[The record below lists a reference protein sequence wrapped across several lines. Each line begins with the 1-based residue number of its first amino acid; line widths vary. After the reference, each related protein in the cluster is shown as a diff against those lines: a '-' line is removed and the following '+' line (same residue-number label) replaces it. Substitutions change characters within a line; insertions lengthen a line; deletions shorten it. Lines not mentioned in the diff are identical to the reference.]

1 MAEII
6 EVQIIADD
14 SGLTSAFNNI
24 ADQAEE
30 ISSTAADVGEN
41 ITQAFDGS
49 NVAAYEKQ
57 ASKAATTTGKL
68 SQETTKGT
76 KSLSGFNRG
85 AARGVSSLSRF
96 GGVGGKATRSLAG
109 FGGALASTPFGAFA
123 VGAAAAVA
131 ALSFLYDKFKDNSAE
146 IIKRNNELNASI
158 DELAAQGR
166 TKEIDLSLGAIEL
179 KEARGQLS
187 KIEATNERII
197 KLNIKAADLQS
208 QINKKGEEV
217 TKAANK
223 LNDLRKKE
231 GAQSL
236 KTLEQEEKYNKLN
249 NEYLSLRQARQSI
262 LKQEQQ
268 QQNNLIKIENEAVE
282 LRKKKEAEANK
293 LINSLIRNEKD
304 AKIQAI
310 KDEATEREKKAKE
323 VFTSRAELKKF
334 LIDSENIKN
343 EDIKKIN
350 EQFAAEELKAKKAL
364 LAQLIT
370 DEETAEIQAAK
381 DRAEARQKAIQEQ
394 SKSQQENA
402 ELTKQN
408 ENKLKADL
416 LAIEK
421 KYLEQ
426 RKAEQITKDNEILE
440 LKQAAAEAQIIQDQ
454 SQLKIN
460 QELERQTFA
469 ETKKTEEQITEFKKK
484 QADDRERL
492 EIKSQIKRLEIIRD
506 FNKQITDEEKK
517 AVASQI
523 AALETQLTG
532 VGKAV
537 QKAGKEQKDG
547 KTLGDLLGI
556 PEETQKNV
564 KATQQ
569 ALEQVTGEISKAVAE
584 RIKLIQQEI
593 DKRNERISEL
603 QSDLSNEIEL
613 NKLGKASNIKE
624 LQEQLTE
631 EKAARDK
638 AEKEKEEAAKAQF
651 ILDTALQA
659 SNLITAISGLYSS
672 LSGLPFGIGVAL
684 ATALS
689 AVLIGSFIA
698 SKASA
703 SQAAGFAEGGYTG
716 QGEKYEAAGVV
727 HRGEWVIN
735 KEKTKALGL
744 EGVAVSDFDEVMKRN
759 YNLPGSKST
768 ALKNKMIQ
776 SEINAQ
782 YKNEKRQ
789 AAQMYAQGIKDA
801 INGQNSI
808 LKGILKA
815 TENTPLVFPLEN
827 DKFLI
832 QRGKDKTE
840 IKKIKK

>member
-1 MAEII
+1 MAEVI

-41 ITQAFDGS
+41 IGQAFDGS
-49 NVAAYEKQ
+49 AVVNYEKQ

-68 SQETTKGT
+68 SQETTKGS
-76 KSLSGFNRG
+76 KSLGRFNRG
-85 AARGVSSLSRF
+85 AARGVSALSRF

-109 FGGALASTPFGAFA
+109 FGGALASTPFGVFA
-123 VGAAAAVA
+123 VGASAAVA
-131 ALSFLYDKFKDNSAE
+131 ALTFLYDKFKDNSAE
-146 IIKRNNELNASI
+146 ILKRNKELNTSI
-158 DELAAQGR
+158 DELEAQAKS
-166 TKEIDLSLGAIEL
+166 KEIDLSLGAIEL
-179 KEARGQLS
+179 KEARGELS
-187 KIEATNERII
+187 QIEAANARIL
-197 KLNIKAADLQS
+197 KLNEKAALLQIE
-208 QINKKGEEV
+208 INARGKEV
-217 TKAANK
+217 TKERNK
-223 LNDLRKKE
+223 LIDLTDQL
-231 GAQSL
+231 GAQSE
-236 KTLEQEEKYNKLN
+236 KTLKQEEKFNKLN
-249 NEYLSLRQARQSI
+249 NEQLSLIQTRQNI
-262 LKQEQQ
+262 LKQEQKEKD
-268 QQNNLIKIENEAVE
+268 NLIKIEVEAVE

-310 KDEATEREKKAKE
+310 KDEAAEREAKAGQ
-323 VFTSRAELKKF
+323 VFTSRSKLNKF
-334 LIDSENIKN
+334 LIDSENVKN

-370 DEETAEIQAAK
+370 DEEDAETQAAK

-394 SKSQQENA
+394 SKSQKETA

-408 ENKLKADL
+408 EAKLKADL

-421 KYLEQ
+421 KFQDQ

-440 LKQAAAEAQIIQDQ
+440 VKQAAAEAQIIQEKSKLEI
-454 SQLKIN
+454 SQEI
-460 QELERQTFA
+460 ERQTFA
-469 ETKKTEEQITEFKKK
+469 ETKKTEEEITEFKKQ
-484 QADDRERL
+484 QADERERQ
-492 EIKSQIKRLEIIRD
+492 EIQSQIKRLEIIRD
-506 FNKQITDEEKK
+506 FNKQLTDEEKK

-532 VGKAV
+532 VGQAV
-537 QKAGKEQKDG
+537 QKVDKQKDG

-556 PEETQKNV
+556 PEETQKDV

-584 RIKLIQQEI
+584 RIALIQQEI
-593 DKRNERISEL
+593 DKRNERINEI
-603 QSDLSNEIEL
+603 QGDLTNEIEL
-613 NKLGKASNIKE
+613 NKLGKASNIRE
-624 LQEQLTE
+624 LQEQLNE

-651 ILDTALQA
+651 ALDTALQA
-659 SNLITAISGLYSS
+659 SNLITSISALYSS

-703 SQAAGFAEGGYTG
+703 AQAAGFAEGGYTG

-727 HRGEWVIN
+727 HRGEWVIT

-744 EGVAVSDFDEVMKRN
+744 EGVAVSDFDEVMRKN
-759 YNLPGSKST
+759 YAIPNAKST
-768 ALKNKMIQ
+768 GNKNKMIQ

-801 INGQNSI
+801 ISGQNSI

-827 DKFLI
+827 DKYLI
-832 QRGKDKTE
+832 QRGKNKTE
-840 IKKIKK
+840 IKRIKK

>member
-1 MAEII
+1 MAEVI

-41 ITQAFDGS
+41 IGQAFDGS
-49 NVAAYEKQ
+49 AVVNYEKQ

-68 SQETTKGT
+68 SQETTKGS
-76 KSLSGFNRG
+76 KSLGRFNRG
-85 AARGVSSLSRF
+85 AARGVSALSRF

-109 FGGALASTPFGAFA
+109 FGGALASTPFGVFA
-123 VGAAAAVA
+123 VGASAAVA
-131 ALSFLYDKFKDNSAE
+131 ALTFLYDKFKDNSAE
-146 IIKRNNELNASI
+146 ILKRNKELNTSI
-158 DELAAQGR
+158 DELEAQAKS
-166 TKEIDLSLGAIEL
+166 KEIDLSLGAIEL
-179 KEARGQLS
+179 KEARGELS
-187 KIEATNERII
+187 QIEAANARIL
-197 KLNIKAADLQS
+197 KLNEKAALLQIE
-208 QINKKGEEV
+208 INARGKEV
-217 TKAANK
+217 TKERNK
-223 LNDLRKKE
+223 LIDLTDQL
-231 GAQSL
+231 GAQSE
-236 KTLEQEEKYNKLN
+236 KTLKQEEKFNKLN
-249 NEYLSLRQARQSI
+249 NEQLSLIQTRQNI
-262 LKQEQQ
+262 LKQEQKEKD
-268 QQNNLIKIENEAVE
+268 NLIKIEVEAVE

-310 KDEATEREKKAKE
+310 KDEAAEREAKAGQ
-323 VFTSRAELKKF
+323 VFTSRSKLNKF
-334 LIDSENIKN
+334 LIDSENVKN

-370 DEETAEIQAAK
+370 DEEDAETQAAK

-394 SKSQQENA
+394 SKSQKETA

-408 ENKLKADL
+408 EAKLKADL

-421 KYLEQ
+421 KFQDQ

-440 LKQAAAEAQIIQDQ
+440 VKQAAAEAQIIQEKSKLEI
-454 SQLKIN
+454 SQEI
-460 QELERQTFA
+460 ERQTFA
-469 ETKKTEEQITEFKKK
+469 ETKKTEEEITEFKKQ
-484 QADDRERL
+484 QADERERQ
-492 EIKSQIKRLEIIRD
+492 EIQSQIKRLEIIRD
-506 FNKQITDEEKK
+506 FNKQLTDEEKK

-532 VGKAV
+532 VGQAV
-537 QKAGKEQKDG
+537 QKVDKQKDG

-556 PEETQKNV
+556 PEETQKDV

-584 RIKLIQQEI
+584 RIALIQQEI
-593 DKRNERISEL
+593 DKRNERIKEI
-603 QSDLSNEIEL
+603 QGDLTNEIEL
-613 NKLGKASNIKE
+613 NKLGKASNIRE
-624 LQEQLTE
+624 LQEQLNE

-651 ILDTALQA
+651 ALDTALQA
-659 SNLITAISGLYSS
+659 SNLITSISALYSS

-703 SQAAGFAEGGYTG
+703 AQAAGFAEGGYTG

-727 HRGEWVIN
+727 HRGEWVIT

-744 EGVAVSDFDEVMKRN
+744 EGVAVSDFDEVMRKN
-759 YNLPGSKST
+759 YAIPNAKST
-768 ALKNKMIQ
+768 GNKNKMIQ

-801 INGQNSI
+801 ISGQNSI

-827 DKFLI
+827 DKYLI
-832 QRGKDKTE
+832 QRGKNKTE
-840 IKKIKK
+840 IKRIKK

>member
-1 MAEII
+1 MAEVI

-41 ITQAFDGS
+41 IGQAFDGS
-49 NVAAYEKQ
+49 AVVNYEKQ

-68 SQETTKGT
+68 SQETTKGS
-76 KSLSGFNRG
+76 KSLGRFNRG
-85 AARGVSSLSRF
+85 AARGVSALSRF

-109 FGGALASTPFGAFA
+109 FGGALASTPFGVFA
-123 VGAAAAVA
+123 VGASVAVA
-131 ALSFLYDKFKDNSAE
+131 ALTFLYDKFKDNSAE
-146 IIKRNNELNASI
+146 ILKRNKELNTSI
-158 DELAAQGR
+158 DELEAQAKS
-166 TKEIDLSLGAIEL
+166 KEIDLSLGAIEL
-179 KEARGQLS
+179 KEARGELS
-187 KIEATNERII
+187 QIEAANARIL
-197 KLNIKAADLQS
+197 KLNEKAALLQIE
-208 QINKKGEEV
+208 INARGKEV
-217 TKAANK
+217 TKERNK
-223 LNDLRKKE
+223 LIDLTRQL
-231 GAQSL
+231 GAQSE
-236 KTLEQEEKYNKLN
+236 KTLKQEEKFNKLN
-249 NEYLSLRQARQSI
+249 NEQLSLIQTRQNI
-262 LKQEQQ
+262 LKQEQKEKD
-268 QQNNLIKIENEAVE
+268 NLIKIEVEAVE

-310 KDEATEREKKAKE
+310 KDEAAEREAKAGE
-323 VFTSRAELKKF
+323 VFTSRSKLNKF
-334 LIDSENIKN
+334 LIDSENVKN

-370 DEETAEIQAAK
+370 DEEDAETQAAK

-394 SKSQQENA
+394 SKSQKETA

-408 ENKLKADL
+408 EAKLKADL

-421 KYLEQ
+421 KFQDQ

-440 LKQAAAEAQIIQDQ
+440 VKQAAAEAQIIQEKSKLEI
-454 SQLKIN
+454 SQEI
-460 QELERQTFA
+460 ERQTFA
-469 ETKKTEEQITEFKKK
+469 ETKKTEEEITEFKKQ
-484 QADDRERL
+484 QADERERQ
-492 EIKSQIKRLEIIRD
+492 EIQSQIKRLEIIRD
-506 FNKQITDEEKK
+506 FNKQLTDEEKK

-532 VGKAV
+532 VGQAV
-537 QKAGKEQKDG
+537 QKVDKQKDG

-556 PEETQKNV
+556 PEETQKDV

-584 RIKLIQQEI
+584 RIALIQQEI
-593 DKRNERISEL
+593 DKRNERINEI
-603 QSDLSNEIEL
+603 QGDLTNEIEL
-613 NKLGKASNIKE
+613 NKLGKASNIRE
-624 LQEQLTE
+624 LQEQLNE

-651 ILDTALQA
+651 ALDTALQA
-659 SNLITAISGLYSS
+659 SNLITSISALYSS

-703 SQAAGFAEGGYTG
+703 AQAAGFAEGGYTG

-727 HRGEWVIN
+727 HRGEWVIT

-744 EGVAVSDFDEVMKRN
+744 EGVAVSDFDEVMRKN
-759 YNLPGSKST
+759 YAIPNAKST
-768 ALKNKMIQ
+768 GNKNKMIQ

-801 INGQNSI
+801 ISGQNSI

-827 DKFLI
+827 DKYLI
-832 QRGKDKTE
+832 QRGKNKTE
-840 IKKIKK
+840 IKRIKK